1 VQPAPHAQV
10 QYATLGW
17 RAAAVIIDT
26 LVVMIPFE
34 VILIA
39 GGVVHL
45 PTTGTLTFQ
54 DAVGALPTWV
64 SPVGILLEFVYF
76 TLLELTG
83 ATLGKRL
90 FSMEV
95 RAESGTR
102 ASAWAVLVRNIVR
115 IPEMLLYYIPSAIS
129 VAVNPQ
135 RKRLGDFAART
146 VVVRRV
152 ARPAAVGAVWPAS
165 AAPAPVPPPPAVAP
179 PAAEPAG
186 LTAGVPAPDGLAPA
200 ASPPAGPPPLTA
212 AIDTLR
218 EAALTVLGAH
228 HLYLRFSEIELAR
241 GGGETAEL
249 SHEYAAAWYALA
261 DAVVALQQAHSVAQ
275 QAAARDGVT
284 LQDACAGRPDLVHLF
299 GELEPYFTAG
309 SDEDVH
315 EAYLTVARRESSG

>member
-1 VQPAPHAQV
+1 MQPTPHAQV

-39 GGVVHL
+39 AGVVHL
-45 PTTGTLTFQ
+45 PATGTLSFQ

-102 ASAWAVLVRNIVR
+102 ASTWAVVVRNIVR

-129 VAVNPQ
+129 VALNPQ
-135 RKRLGDFAART
+135 RKRLGDFAAHT

-152 ARPAAVGAVWPAS
+152 AHPATMRAGWPTS
-165 AAPAPVPPPPAVAP
+165 SAPAPVPPPPALAP
-179 PAAEPAG
+179 SAPERAG
-186 LTAGVPAPDGLAPA
+186 LAAGSSPPDGLAPA
-200 ASPPAGPPPLTA
+200 DRPSAGPPPLPA
-212 AIDTLR
+212 AIDTLK

-228 HLYLRFSEIELAR
+228 HLYLRFSEMELER

-261 DAVVALQQAHSVAQ
+261 DSVVALQRAHSVAQ

-309 SDEDVH
+309 SDDDVH
-315 EAYLTVARRESSG
+315 EAYLTVARRALAG